1 MVMQVTLVILKTGEK
16 LVSLTNE
23 LQYEPK
29 VHLQSPYV
37 LSGKAKVVLS
47 PWPGHTDEKD
57 FLLFSTDLLTACVPS
72 QEIKDLYLKKV
83 GVTEED
89 LTKTPEPVIL
99 NESTDE
105 YEPSYEEIPPGL
117 DQLY

>member
-1 MVMQVTLVILKTGEK
+1 MDVTLIILKTGEK
-16 LVSLTNE
+16 LVSLSNE

-29 VHLQSPYV
+29 VHLQSPHV
-37 LSGKAKVVLS
+37 LSGKTTLVLS

-72 QEIKDLYLKKV
+72 EEVKKAYLKKV
-83 GVTEED
+83 GMTEED
-89 LTKTPEPVIL
+89 LTKTPAPVIL